1 MGAFPENLRAEA
13 AELQRRAR
21 AVAAEPAPEGHTSI
35 QTRFS
40 SGFGDWLIRNEVGLV
55 CSTYQTGHLLFF
67 GVRPD
72 GMPVASG
79 AAFSRA
85 MGIAASSL
93 RLYVGT
99 KTEVW
104 RLDNFLRADELESDL
119 FDRLFVPRMCQVT
132 GDINIHEIAVEGTGR
147 VVFANTKFSCLA
159 TFSESQ
165 SFKPVWKPKFVS
177 KLAPEDRC
185 HLNGLAL
192 DEGRVRYVSC
202 CSTSDSVEGWRGG
215 RRDGGAIV
223 DIETDAILAEGLSM
237 PHSPRVR
244 DGAIYVLESGRG
256 ALVRLDLASGRRED
270 VTFCPGFARALAFV
284 DRYAIVTISLPRDAA
299 FGGLAIAEAM
309 KAKGAVPWRGL
320 LIVDLTNGDIVEWL
334 RLEGDVTELFDV
346 GVVPG
351 VRCPRGAGTETLQM
365 VRAEKHTSNWA
376 QN

>member
-1 MGAFPENLRAEA
+1 MGAFHENLRAEA
-13 AELQRRAR
+13 AAEWERRKNAPP
-21 AVAAEPAPEGHTSI
+21 PAPAPKGAISL
-35 QTRFS
+35 QTQFS

-55 CSTYQTGHLLFF
+55 CSTYQTGHLLFI

-72 GMPVASG
+72 GMPVPSG
-79 AAFSRA
+79 AGFSRT
-85 MGIAASSL
+85 MGIAASSQ

-132 GDINIHEIAVEGTGR
+132 GDINIHEIAVEESGR

-165 SFKPVWKPKFVS
+165 SFKPLWKPKFVS
-177 KLAPEDRC
+177 KIAPEDRC

-215 RRDGGAIV
+215 RQDGGVLI
-223 DIETDAILAEGLSM
+223 DIESDAIIAEGLSM

-256 ALVRLDLASGRRED
+256 ALVRLDLASG
-270 VTFCPGFARALAFV
+270 GGARMSRSV
-284 DRYAIVTISLPRDAA
+284 
-299 FGGLAIAEAM
+299 
-309 KAKGAVPWRGL
+309 RGS
-320 LIVDLTNGDIVEWL
+320 
-334 RLEGDVTELFDV
+334 R
-346 GVVPG
+346 
-351 VRCPRGAGTETLQM
+351 AGSPSSTAS
-365 VRAEKHTSNWA
+365 RS
-376 QN
+376 